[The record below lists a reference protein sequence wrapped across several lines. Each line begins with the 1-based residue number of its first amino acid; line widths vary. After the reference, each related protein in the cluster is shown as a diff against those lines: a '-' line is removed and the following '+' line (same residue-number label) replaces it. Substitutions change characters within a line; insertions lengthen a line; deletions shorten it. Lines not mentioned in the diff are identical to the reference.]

1 MQRMVKFSFLKVLRY
16 VYVVRHFQALNLW
29 PD

>member
-1 MQRMVKFSFLKVLRY
+1 MQRMVKFFFLKVLRH
-16 VYVVRHFQALNLW
+16 VYVVRHSPALNLW